1 MSLKDEIEIL
11 VKQNET
17 LIHTLSLM
25 GTRLDVSLQMLSA
38 ISSLTAVPVKA
49 GTVSEAAHEILEIL
63 VLELSDIE
71 ACSILLYNTDRNSLD
86 LLAAKGQADILG
98 INEGTYNQ
106 DLSFKPGEG
115 VAGRVF
121 QDNAPL
127 FWDRHAAEPDL
138 LKEEDGLTSPISL
151 ACLPLCSTER
161 RMGVLNISFG
171 QVNPF
176 DPPRKRSLILLSLV
190 VTNLIQT
197 FIFKAELNQKA
208 ADLLRAREEL
218 ERRVDDRTSR
228 LLEATEALQDKIVAR
243 DRAEGALKESEDRH
257 RSLVERTSDGFFMF
271 EIPEGRFVFVN
282 RRVCNLFG
290 CTEEEAL
297 NLTVWEVVAEK
308 DLDRVRRLLDIKRL
322 DQANVSDC
330 LVVSVIRRD
339 GTTFKAECSTSLV
352 SFQGR
357 PVIQGVLRDV
367 TEQERTRQQLVQ
379 AQKMEALGTLAGG
392 IAHDFNNILSAMM
405 GYTELVQNQVAK
417 GTKARRNLDQILKAG
432 LRARDLVKQILA
444 FSRQTESEKK
454 PLLLRP
460 IVKETLRLM
469 RASLPSTIEIRRY
482 IHVDDATVMADATEI
497 HQIVMNLVT
506 NAGQALR
513 EHGDKIDVSLDE
525 VMVTTTD
532 RVELGDM
539 EPGLYARLTVADNGL
554 GMEPEVMARIFEP
567 YFTTRQKNEG
577 TGLGLAVVHG
587 IVKSYGGTVTVSSA
601 PGQGTAFAVYLPCME
616 ATAEGEEDEDQAPLP
631 RGTERLLFVDDE
643 EALIDVGRQV
653 LERLGYRVT
662 ADTSSLKALE
672 LFMDRPDD
680 FDLVITDQT
689 MPDMTGAEL
698 SRKVL
703 EIRPDMP
710 IILCTGFSDKVFPE
724 QALAAGVKRFVYKP
738 LVVREMAENIRCL
751 LDHDCS
757 PGGCAHPSTEI

>member
-1 MSLKDEIEIL
+1 LSLKDEIEVL

-17 LIHTLSLM
+17 LIHTLGLM
-25 GTRLDVSLQMLSA
+25 GMRLEVSLQMLSA

-49 GTVSEAAHEILEIL
+49 GSVTEAAHEILETI

-71 ACSILLYNTDRNSLD
+71 ACSILLYNSDRNSLD
-86 LLAAKGQADILG
+86 LLAAKGQADLLG
-98 INEGTYNQ
+98 IKEGPYNQ
-106 DLSFKPGEG
+106 DLSFAPGEG

-121 QDNAPL
+121 VDNAPL
-127 FWDRHAAEPDL
+127 FWDRLMAEPEL
-138 LKEEDGLTSPISL
+138 LKEAVGLTSPESL
-151 ACLPLCSTER
+151 ACLPLCSPER
-161 RMGVLNISFG
+161 RMGVLNVSFG
-171 QVNPF
+171 QIRPF

-197 FIFKAELNQKA
+197 FMLKSELNQKA
-208 ADLLRAREEL
+208 ADLLRAREDL
-218 ERRVDDRTSR
+218 ERRVDDRTVR
-228 LLEATEALQDKIVAR
+228 LLAATEALKDKIVAQ
-243 DRAEGALKESEDRH
+243 DLAEGALKESEDRY

-271 EIPEGRFVFVN
+271 EIPEGCFVFVN
-282 RRVCNLFG
+282 RRVCDLLG
-290 CTEEEAL
+290 YTEEEAL
-297 NLTVWEVVAEK
+297 RLKVWQVIADQ
-308 DLDRVRRLLDIKRL
+308 DLERVRRLLDTSRL
-322 DQANVSDC
+322 DQAGATDRV
-330 LVVSVIRRD
+330 VVSVVRRD
-339 GTTFKAECSTSLV
+339 GTMFNAECSTSLV
-352 SFQGR
+352 SFRGR

-405 GYTELVQNQVAK
+405 GYTELVQNKIPK

-469 RASLPSTIEIRRY
+469 RASLPSTIEIQRH
-482 IHVDDATVMADATEI
+482 IHVDEATVMADATEI

-513 EHGDKIDVSLDE
+513 DHGGKIEVSLDE
-525 VMVTTTD
+525 VMVTPTD
-532 RVELGDM
+532 RVDLGGLK
-539 EPGLYARLTVADNGL
+539 PGLYARLTVADNGL

-587 IVKSYGGTVTVSSA
+587 IVKSYGGAVTVSSV
-601 PGQGTAFAVYLPCME
+601 PGKGSVFTVYLPCVE
-616 ATAEGEEDEDQAPLP
+616 AAAEGDEDEDLTPLLK
-631 RGTERLLFVDDE
+631 GTERLLFVDDE

-662 ADTSSLKALE
+662 ADTSSLRAYD
-672 LFMDRPDD
+672 LFVKEPHD

-689 MPDMTGAEL
+689 MPEMTGAEL
-698 SRKVL
+698 AKKIL

-710 IILCTGFSDKVFPE
+710 IILCTGFSDKIFPE

-738 LVVREMAENIRCL
+738 LVVREMAENIRGL
-751 LDHDCS
+751 LDR
-757 PGGCAHPSTEI
+757 GCYPERAGHPENGS